1 MRNECP
7 EAFDAILLI
16 LHIAKVCVLFFA
28 SYFKAYLPYMYVPV
42 GTNTI
47 FVVLFFVANR

>member
-1 MRNECP
+1 MKVP
-7 EAFDAILLI
+7 FDA
-16 LHIAKVCVLFFA
+16 IAKVCVLFFA
-28 SYFKAYLPYMYVPV
+28 SYFKAYHEPV